1 MDRGASPAQP
11 SRTGRGAW
19 LIPVSGSTSGEH
31 SWAPMKAGFPTSLQR
46 LFDKAYRRRCP
57 GGMKKPKK
65 YRKLTFADAQAIRAD
80 REQNPALSLDALAGK
95 FAVSAM
101 TIS

>member
-1 MDRGASPAQP
+1 
-11 SRTGRGAW
+11 
-19 LIPVSGSTSGEH
+19 
-31 SWAPMKAGFPTSLQR
+31 
-46 LFDKAYRRRCP
+46 
-57 GGMKKPKK
+57 MKKPKK